1 MRHSNDDSPSIEAK
15 DGLGH
20 VESDPLGESRNVS
33 VESTAHELVIGKDE
47 GLLHVE
53 ASRDDVLGVSLSV
66 AHDLLNCSLF
76 REEEFLICIK
86 ELVFLQRFNENL
98 AIETTHHLST

>member
-1 MRHSNDDSPSIEAK
+1 MKHSNDDPPSIEAK

-33 VESTAHELVIGKDE
+33 VKCTAHELVIGKDE

-86 ELVFLQRFNENL
+86 ELVLLQQFNENL
-98 AIETTHHLST
+98 A